1 MNLFSRRLGKVS
13 VLSHE
18 MMEKIHEEAIDLLA
32 KVGIKIEHDE
42 GLRLLDDAGA
52 KVDYQSQMVKIPSTL
67 VEESLK
73 KAPRKIILG
82 ARNPEKDLILEKGG
96 RLYARNTGGM
106 DHIYDMDV
114 GESRRANL
122 KDTSNFT
129 RLADA
134 LDNINAIAPL
144 YAADTP
150 PEVRELKVLETMYH
164 HTTKHVNIRVLTREN
179 LLHIARM
186 AEIVAGGKEE
196 LKKRP
201 LVSVLEAPIQPLR
214 FPDVFVDALL
224 ICGEYGIPIEICSM
238 PTVGATG
245 PITLA
250 GSMLLTTVELLAS
263 FVVSQV
269 AHPGAPI
276 IWAPRYVAMDMAT
289 GSVGPTVETI
299 LLCAASAQFATEYYN
314 LVCDTHGPGTG
325 SLVPDG
331 ESVFDST
338 YRAFTTA
345 FAGTNIVT
353 GVGTLELG
361 LVASLEQLVMDN
373 DVIGILHRALA
384 GFEVD
389 DDRLGADAI
398 ARVGAGGNF
407 LLDEHTRKY
416 LRGEHYAPV
425 LIKPK
430 TRDNWI
436 TDGSKGIV
444 ERAKERVREILNE
457 HQPEPLDKEVAADL
471 AKMIESIKH

>member
-1 MNLFSRRLGKVS
+1 MNLFSRRVGKVS
-13 VLSHE
+13 ILSHE
-18 MMEKIHEEAIDLLA
+18 AMAKIHGQAIDLLET
-32 KVGIKIEHDE
+32 VGIKIEHDE
-42 GLRLLDDAGA
+42 GLRLLEAAGA
-52 KVDYQSQMVKIPSTL
+52 RVDYQTQMAKIPSDM
-67 VEESLK
+67 VEDSLAK
-73 KAPRKIILG
+73 SPRKIILG
-82 ARNPEKDLILEKGG
+82 ARDPEKDLILEKGG

-106 DHIYDMDV
+106 DHVYDMDAK
-114 GESRRANL
+114 ESRSAEL
-122 KDTSNFT
+122 ADTSDFT

-144 YAADTP
+144 YATDTP
-150 PEVRELKVLETMYH
+150 PQVRELKVLEIMFH
-164 HTTKHVNIRVLTREN
+164 NTTKHVNIRALTRDN

-186 AEIVAGGKEE
+186 AEVVAGGKAE

-201 LVSVLEAPIQPLR
+201 MVSVLEAPIQPLR

-224 ICGEYGIPIEICSM
+224 ICGEYNIPIEICSM

-250 GSMLLTTVELLAS
+250 GSLLLTTVELLAS

-289 GSVGPTVETI
+289 GAVGPTVETI

-325 SLVPDG
+325 SLIPDG

-389 DDRLGADAI
+389 DDRLGAGAI

-416 LRGEHYAPV
+416 LRDERYIPT

-436 TDGSKGIV
+436 ASGSKGIV
-444 ERAKERVREILNE
+444 ERAKERVRKILSE
-457 HQPEPLDKEVAADL
+457 HHPEPLDKEVAADL
-471 AKMIESIKH
+471 AKIIKSVEN